1 MYDEKQFTSSA
12 QNALKKAQVFAAAY
26 GRENCPDACLLCGIA
41 AEDVSVG
48 AAILLKHGICAE
60 ELSERLKASSYTEK
74 NVQSDVITFLR
85 KAVLAAN
92 RCGCPAGTAH
102 LLSVLLEKEAEG
114 ARTLLKECGAD
125 LIQIKESCAAELR
138 ALESVFSGR
147 KPTPHVCRESLRCIR
162 PI

>member
-12 QNALKKAQVFAAAY
+12 QNALKKAQALAAAY

-60 ELSERLKASSYTEK
+60 ELSERLKALSYTEK
-74 NVQSDVITFLR
+74 NAQRDFITFLR

-92 RCGCPAGTAH
+92 RCGCPAGT
-102 LLSVLLEKEAEG
+102 G
-114 ARTLLKECGAD
+114 A
-125 LIQIKESCAAELR
+125 
-138 ALESVFSGR
+138 
-147 KPTPHVCRESLRCIR
+147 PSLRTA
-162 PI
+162 